1 MAEKNVNEVIERFNQ
16 TKTKRDGNW
25 NSLFQDCFDY
35 VLPRKNN
42 ITYTQQG
49 ERKDIKIYNSTAIRS
64 NEKHAAGIFAY
75 CCPPDKRWFA
85 LRAKNNE
92 LQKLDN
98 VKRWFQ
104 EVTQILFEE
113 YANSNFN
120 AALHEALLDI
130 GIGTCCIS
138 QMEGKGS
145 TFNFSALHIME
156 YYFLESDEGMV
167 DTVFRSFKL
176 TARQAVLKF
185 GAETLHEEITKAA
198 NNEKQQE
205 TEFEF
210 LHAVFPRAERD
221 PEKIDAA
228 NMAYAS
234 MYIDVKHKK
243 LISEGGYNE
252 LPYHVCRYS
261 KTSGETVGRG
271 PAMNCLAEIKTV
283 NKMDEDI
290 LLATELKVKPPWTA
304 PDDESYAL
312 VIDSSPGGIT
322 YYKPGLVDTRPQ
334 PVNMQSDIKVGREE
348 VERKEQFIYRAF
360 ANDIFEVLSDRKNMT
375 ATEVIQRVEDQ
386 LITLIHALSRI
397 QSELFSPMLN
407 RSFAIG
413 IRAGLFPPPP
423 QELMQDPQYE
433 VEYVSKMALA
443 IKMLENRSFAE
454 TMGMIGDFAA
464 LDPSILDNLN
474 LDKIVQGVSSNNG
487 MPTEW
492 VRSEDE
498 VKQLRMAKAQ
508 AAQQQNQMAMLQQAA
523 DAVPKLQKRTEPGS
537 PMAAVMG

>member
-1 MAEKNVNEVIERFNQ
+1 MSQVTELIARFNR
-16 TKTKRDGNW
+16 TKTERDGNW
-25 NSLFQDCFDY
+25 NTMLQDCFDY

-42 ITYTQQG
+42 ITYTMKG
-49 ERKDIKIYNSTAIRS
+49 ERKDTKIYNSTAIRC

-92 LQKLDN
+92 LQKIDS
-98 VKRWFQ
+98 VKRWFA
-104 EVTQILFEE
+104 EVTQVLFEE

-120 AALHEALLDI
+120 AALHEAFLDL

-138 QMEGKGS
+138 QMEGRVNL
-145 TFNFSALHIME
+145 FNFSALHIME
-156 YYFLESDEGMV
+156 YYYLESEEGVV
-167 DTVFRSFKL
+167 DTVFRAFKL
-176 TARQAVLKF
+176 TARQAVAKF
-185 GAETLHEEITKAA
+185 TEEKLDAEIVKAA
-198 NNEKQQE
+198 NNERLME

-210 LHAVFPRAERD
+210 LHAVYPRLERD
-221 PEKIDAA
+221 ETKLDAM
-228 NMAYAS
+228 NMPYSS
-234 MYIDVKHKK
+234 MYIDIKHQK
-243 LISEGGYNE
+243 LISESGYNE

-261 KTSGETVGRG
+261 KSSNETMGRG
-271 PAMNCLAEIKTV
+271 PAMNCLAEIKTI

-304 PDDESYAL
+304 PDDESSDL
-312 VIDSSPGGIT
+312 VIDNSPGGIT
-322 YYKPGLVDTRPQ
+322 YYKPNALGALPA
-334 PVNMQSDIKVGREE
+334 PVNMGSDIGIGREE

-360 ANDIFEVLSDRKNMT
+360 ANDVFEILAEKKNMT

-407 RSFAIG
+407 RSFG
-413 IRAGLFPPPP
+413 IAMRLGMLPEPP
-423 QELMQDPQYE
+423 QELMIDPQYE

-454 TMGMIGDFAA
+454 TMQMLMGFIE
-464 LDPSILDNLN
+464 LDPSVMDNLN
-474 LDKIVQGVSSNNG
+474 MDKIVQGVSSNNG

-498 VKQLRMAKAQ
+498 VKAMRQARAQ
-508 AAQQQNQMAMLQQAA
+508 AQQKQMQEQQMLQMA
-523 DAVPKLQKRTEPGS
+523 DAVPKLQGATQPGS
-537 PMAAVMG
+537 PLSQLMGG